1 MSPGS
6 TEVRGVVLDFGGVLW
21 NMRWDT
27 AQALEREHALPAR
40 ALLDTL
46 YRSPAWAVVEQGQ
59 GDVGAWRADAH
70 ARLEA
75 LAGRSLP
82 GLHDRWLAA
91 QGLEAASVALVGRL
105 RPGYRVA
112 ILSNAEPGF
121 HHRLRGLGIHDLF
134 DTVVAS
140 GEEGLAKPDPAIYLR
155 AAERLAL
162 PPEACVFVDDLPANV
177 EGAVAAG
184 MRGRHLR
191 LHRGETLAGALEQLG
206 VKIGGDAA
214 APPEAPPGAAA
225 RPPRERPT
233 SGG

>member
-1 MSPGS
+1 VTDGA
-6 TEVRGVVLDFGGVLW
+6 TGVRGVVLDFGGVLW
-21 NMRWDT
+21 NMRGD
-27 AQALEREHALPAR
+27 AARALEREHELPAR

-46 YRSPAWAVVEQGQ
+46 YRSLAWAAVERGQ
-59 GDVGAWRADAH
+59 GDVAAWRADAH

-91 QGLEAASVALVGRL
+91 QGLEAASVALLGRL

-121 HHRLRGLGIHDLF
+121 HHRLRGLGLHDLV
-134 DTVVAS
+134 DAVVAS

-155 AAERLAL
+155 TAERLAL
-162 PPEACVFVDDLPANV
+162 PPEACVFIDDLPANV

-184 MRGRHLR
+184 MRGRLLR
-191 LHRGETLAGALEQLG
+191 LHRGETLASVLEQFG
-206 VKIGGDAA
+206 IH
-214 APPEAPPGAAA
+214 P
-225 RPPRERPT
+225 
-233 SGG
+233 